1 MVSLDGQRFAA
12 RREKQRDKSAGC
24 AGYISAFHVPAAPR
38 PGTPMH
44 LTVSGYHLYFYNR
57 ERVLHPLYNRLYLPA
72 LQGLLQGV
80 LYEPGTGNHGGGLFY
95 RVVLAKGD
103 KVDVLHVE

>member
-38 PGTPMH
+38 PGTLCILRYPDTTFIFI
-44 LTVSGYHLYFYNR
+44 TVKGSYTPCITGCICLPSRASF
-57 ERVLHPLYNRLYLPA
+57 RVFSMSPVRAIMEVGFFTGSSWPK
-72 LQGLLQGV
+72 
-80 LYEPGTGNHGGGLFY
+80 GT
-95 RVVLAKGD
+95 K
-103 KVDVLHVE
+103 